1 MDKLDNKITVALP
14 KGRLFDQTIDIF
26 INSGLLN
33 EKISQKTR
41 KLILEKENF
50 RFLIVRAK
58 DVPTYV
64 QYGVADIGVAGDDVI
79 LEQEPEVYIPV
90 DLKIGVCSIT
100 VAGKPTDKEKY
111 FSNPTYL
118 KIATKYPKITK
129 KFFAEKGIKIQVIE
143 LYGSVELAPLLGL
156 SDFIVDIVET
166 GRTLK
171 ENGLEV
177 IEHIRNSSAK
187 LLVNRISFKTKN
199 EKIKEIIKTL
209 ENHLNKLELREV

>member
-1 MDKLDNKITVALP
+1 MIKREDKITVALP
-14 KGRLFDQTIDIF
+14 KGRLFDQSIDIF
-26 INSGLLN
+26 SKAGLLN
-33 EKISQKTR
+33 EHISQKTR
-41 KLILEKENF
+41 KLIVESENF
-50 RFLIVRAK
+50 KFLIVRAK

-79 LEQEPEVYIPV
+79 LEQEPEVYIPL
-90 DLKIGVCSIT
+90 DLNIGICSIA
-100 VAGKPTDKEKY
+100 VAGKPTDRDKY

-129 KFFAEKGIKIQVIE
+129 KFFSEKGIRVQVIE

-156 SDFIVDIVET
+156 ADFIVDIVET

-199 EKIKEIIKTL
+199 YKIKKIINNL
-209 ENHLNKLELREV
+209 ENYTAKIV

>member
-1 MDKLDNKITVALP
+1 MTKSENKITVALP

-26 INSGLLN
+26 TKSNLLDRA
-33 EKISQKTR
+33 ISQQTR
-41 KLILEKENF
+41 KLIIETDNF

-79 LEQEPEVYIPV
+79 LEQESEVYIPL
-90 DLKIGVCSIT
+90 DLGIGICKIA
-100 VAGKPTDKEKY
+100 VAGKPVDKNKY

-118 KIATKYPKITK
+118 KIATKYPRITTD
-129 KFFAEKGIKIQVIE
+129 FFSEKGIKVQIIE

-177 IEHIRNSSAK
+177 IEEIRKSSAK
-187 LLVNRISFKTKN
+187 LLINRISFKTKN
-199 EKIKEIIKTL
+199 KKIKRIIDNL
-209 ENHLNKLELREV
+209 ENYLTT

>member
-1 MDKLDNKITVALP
+1 MIKREDKITVALP
-14 KGRLFDQTIDIF
+14 KGRLFDQSIDIF
-26 INSGLLN
+26 SKAGLLN
-33 EKISQKTR
+33 EHISQKTR
-41 KLILEKENF
+41 KLIVESENF

-79 LEQEPEVYIPV
+79 LEQEPEVYIPL
-90 DLKIGVCSIT
+90 DLNIGVCSIA
-100 VAGKPTDKEKY
+100 VAGKPTDREKY

-129 KFFAEKGIKIQVIE
+129 KFFSEKGIRVQVIE

-156 SDFIVDIVET
+156 ADFIVDIVET

-187 LLVNRISFKTKN
+187 LLVNRISFKTRNDEIK
-199 EKIKEIIKTL
+199 KIINNL
-209 ENHLNKLELREV
+209 ENYLTKVV

>member
-1 MDKLDNKITVALP
+1 MINKITVALP

-26 INSGLLN
+26 SKAGLLN
-33 EKISQKTR
+33 GHISQKTR
-41 KLILEKENF
+41 KLIVESENF

-64 QYGVADIGVAGDDVI
+64 QYGVADIGIAGDDVI
-79 LEQEPEVYIPV
+79 LEQEPEVYIP
-90 DLKIGVCSIT
+90 LNLNIGVCSIT
-100 VAGKPTDKEKY
+100 VAGKPTDRDKY

-129 KFFAEKGIKIQVIE
+129 KFFSEKGIRVQIIE

-156 SDFIVDIVET
+156 ADYIVDIVET

-187 LLVNRISFKTKN
+187 LLVNRISFKTRNDEIK
-199 EKIKEIIKTL
+199 KIIHNL
-209 ENHLNKLELREV
+209 ENYLTKIG

>member
-1 MDKLDNKITVALP
+1 MTKSENKITVALP

-26 INSGLLN
+26 TKSNLLDRA
-33 EKISQKTR
+33 ISQHTR
-41 KLILEKENF
+41 KLIIETDNF

-79 LEQEPEVYIPV
+79 LEQEPEVYIPL
-90 DLKIGVCSIT
+90 DLGIGICKIA
-100 VAGKPTDKEKY
+100 VAGKPVDKNKY

-118 KIATKYPKITK
+118 KIATKYPRITTD
-129 KFFAEKGIKIQVIE
+129 FFSEKGIKVQIIE

-177 IEHIRNSSAK
+177 IEEIRKSSAK
-187 LLVNRISFKTKN
+187 LLINRISFKTKN
-199 EKIKEIIKTL
+199 KKIKRIVDNL
-209 ENHLNKLELREV
+209 ENYLTT

>member
-1 MDKLDNKITVALP
+1 MTKSENKITVALP

-26 INSGLLN
+26 TKSNLLDRT
-33 EKISQKTR
+33 ISQQTR
-41 KLILEKENF
+41 KLIIETDNF

-79 LEQEPEVYIPV
+79 LEQEPEVYIPL
-90 DLKIGVCSIT
+90 DLGIGICKIA
-100 VAGKPTDKEKY
+100 VAGKPVDKNKY

-118 KIATKYPKITK
+118 KIATKYPRITTD
-129 KFFAEKGIKIQVIE
+129 FFSEKGIKVQIIE

-177 IEHIRNSSAK
+177 IEEIRKSSAK
-187 LLVNRISFKTKN
+187 LLINRISFKTKN
-199 EKIKEIIKTL
+199 KKIKRIIDNL
-209 ENHLNKLELREV
+209 ENYLTT